1 MAEEGPGPDAA
12 RGDEA
17 VVEIAILE
25 HVWVQ
30 VIEVCGTL
38 TDEQWHTPTRLPGW
52 TVKDNISHLIG
63 IENMIRGL
71 PPEEVELPD
80 DLPHVQNDVGRFNEI
95 PIEARRPRSGPEVL
109 SEWQDVSSERLATL
123 RETPEADFDVVSS
136 TILGTMP
143 LRDFMRQRALDSWAH
158 QQDILD
164 ALDLDPVLEGPAFEV
179 ALARMTQAMG
189 YVVGKKAGA
198 PDGTTVLLVLSP
210 GIPAPGQPSAGE
222 RRHLVTVEGGRG
234 SVTELDGPPPA
245 EPTVT
250 LRTDAGT
257 FLQAA
262 MGRVH
267 PMDAGIALAGDHEL
281 GERILAN
288 LNIMF

>member
-1 MAEEGPGPDAA
+1 MAEPEDDPV
-12 RGDEA
+12 E
-17 VVEIAILE
+17 EIAVLE

-30 VIEVCGTL
+30 VIEVCATL
-38 TDEQWHTPTRLPGW
+38 TDEQWDRPTRLPGW

-71 PPEEVELPD
+71 PADEVELPD

-95 PIEARRPRSGPEVL
+95 PVEARRPRPGADVL
-109 SEWQDVSSERLATL
+109 SEWQRVADDRLSSL
-123 RETPEADFDVVSS
+123 RATPEADFDVVSS

-158 QQDILD
+158 QQDILH

-179 ALARMTQAMG
+179 TLERMTQALG

-198 PDGTTVLLVLSP
+198 PDGTTVLVVLSP
-210 GIPAPGQPSAGE
+210 GVPAAGE
-222 RRHLVTVEGGRG
+222 TARERRFLVEVADGRG
-234 SVTELDGPPPA
+234 TVSELDGPPA
-245 EPTVT
+245 DAPTVT

-257 FLQAA
+257 FLEAT

-267 PMDAGIALAGDHEL
+267 PMDAGIALAGDREL
-281 GERILAN
+281 GERILAE
-288 LNIMF
+288 LNVLF

>member
-1 MAEEGPGPDAA
+1 MADEPAA
-12 RGDEA
+12 TDDPVE
-17 VVEIAILE
+17 EIAVLE

-30 VIEVCGTL
+30 VIEVCATL
-38 TDEQWHTPTRLPGW
+38 TDDQWDTPTRLPGW

-71 PPEEVELPD
+71 PAEEVELPD
-80 DLPHVQNDVGRFNEI
+80 DLPHVQNDVGRFNEV
-95 PIEARRPRSGPEVL
+95 PIEARRGRPGSDVL
-109 SEWQDVSSERLATL
+109 SEWQDVANDRLSTL
-123 RETPEADFDVVSS
+123 RDTPEEDFDVVSS

-143 LRDFMRQRALDSWAH
+143 LRDFMAQRALDSWAH

-179 ALARMTQAMG
+179 TLARMTNALG
-189 YVVGKKAGA
+189 FVVGKKAGA

-210 GIPAPGQPSAGE
+210 GIPAPGAGPAHE
-222 RRHLVTVEGGRG
+222 RRYLVTVAGGRG
-234 SVTELDGPPPA
+234 SVAELDGPPPD

-250 LRTDAGT
+250 LRADAGT
-257 FLQAA
+257 FLEAT

-267 PMDAGIALAGDHEL
+267 PMDAGIAIAGDQAL
-281 GERILAN
+281 GEQILAN
-288 LNIMF
+288 LNVMF